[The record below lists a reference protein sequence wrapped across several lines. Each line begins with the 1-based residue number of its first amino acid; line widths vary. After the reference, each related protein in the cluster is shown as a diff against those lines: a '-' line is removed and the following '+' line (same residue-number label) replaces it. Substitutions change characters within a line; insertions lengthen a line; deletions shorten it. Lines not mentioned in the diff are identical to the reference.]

1 MNRHAIES
9 QGSHSR
15 CLDFAFLRVLL
26 VHGHVDE
33 GAQLMKVLVASGVN
47 ITWTRVL
54 RESLTFAQVGGGFDC
69 VLLDV
74 TAYAAAQAGIVQ
86 KFASVNRELPIL
98 VLTDDL
104 TLEGRM
110 ALLDGGADDCLLKP
124 VQMLELLTR
133 LRALLRRST
142 GYAPPPAVEGA
153 MVLDPLECTA
163 TIEGRPTKLTK
174 KEFALLTALLT
185 ALLAARGRVVPRE
198 VLLGKVW
205 GHLDCPSDAVVE
217 YFVHMLRKKVGRET
231 IRTVAGVGY
240 AVALPETG
248 DSR

>member
-1 MNRHAIES
+1 
-9 QGSHSR
+9 
-15 CLDFAFLRVLL
+15 
-26 VHGHVDE
+26 
-33 GAQLMKVLVASGVN
+33 MKVLVASGVN

-98 VLTDDL
+98 VLTDDP

-133 LRALLRRST
+133 LRTLLRRAT
-142 GYAPPPAVEGA
+142 GQAPPPAVQGA

-163 TIEGRPTKLTK
+163 TVQGRATKLTK
-174 KEFALLTALLT
+174 KEFALLA

-198 VLLGKVW
+198 TLLGKVW
-205 GHLDCPSDAVVE
+205 GHLDSPSDAVVE

-240 AVALPETG
+240 AIALPETG
-248 DSR
+248 DSG

>member
-9 QGSHSR
+9 QGAHRR
-15 CLDFAFLRVLL
+15 CPDVTFLRVLL
-26 VHGHVDE
+26 VHGRVDE
-33 GAQLMKVLVASGVN
+33 GAQLMKVLVAAGVN
-47 ITWTRVL
+47 VTWTRVL
-54 RESLTFAQVGGGFDC
+54 RESLTFAQGDGCFNC
-69 VLLDV
+69 LLLDV

-86 KFASVNRELPIL
+86 KFASVNRDLPIL
-98 VLTDDL
+98 VLTDDT

-110 ALLDGGADDCLLKP
+110 ALLDAGADDCLLKP

-133 LRALLRRST
+133 LRTLLRRST
-142 GYAPPPAVEGA
+142 GHAPPPAVQGA

-163 TIEGRPTKLTK
+163 TVQGRPTKLTK
-174 KEFALLTALLT
+174 KEFALLA

-248 DSR
+248 NSS

>member
-1 MNRHAIES
+1 MNSHANEP
-9 QGSHSR
+9 GGAAHR
-15 CLDFAFLRVLL
+15 CPHIAFLRVLL

-33 GAQLMKVLVASGVN
+33 GAQLMKVLVAAGVN
-47 ITWTRVL
+47 VTWTRVL
-54 RESLTFAQVGGGFDC
+54 RESLTFAQAGNGFNC
-69 VLLDV
+69 LLLDV

-98 VLTDDL
+98 VLTDDP
-104 TLEGRM
+104 TLDGRM
-110 ALLDGGADDCLLKP
+110 NLLEAGADDCLLKP

-133 LRALLRRST
+133 LRALLRRAT
-142 GYAPPPAVEGA
+142 GHAPPPAVQGA

-163 TIEGRPTKLTK
+163 TAQGRRTKLTK
-174 KEFALLTALLT
+174 KEFALLA

-205 GHLDCPSDAVVE
+205 GHLEYPSEAVVE

-240 AVALPETG
+240 AVALPEPG
-248 DSR
+248 DTA

>member
-9 QGSHSR
+9 QGAHRR
-15 CLDFAFLRVLL
+15 CPDIALLRVLL
-26 VHGHVDE
+26 VHGRVDE
-33 GAQLMKVLVASGVN
+33 GAQLMKVLVAAGVN
-47 ITWTRVL
+47 VTWTRVL
-54 RESLTFAQVGGGFDC
+54 RESLTFAQGDGCFNC
-69 VLLDV
+69 LLLDV

-86 KFASVNRELPIL
+86 KFASVNRDLPIL
-98 VLTDDL
+98 VLTDDT

-110 ALLDGGADDCLLKP
+110 ALLDAGAHDCLLKP

-133 LRALLRRST
+133 LRTLLRRAT
-142 GYAPPPAVEGA
+142 GQVPPPAVQGA

-163 TIEGRPTKLTK
+163 NVQGRATKLTK
-174 KEFALLTALLT
+174 KEFALLA

-198 VLLGKVW
+198 TLLGKVW
-205 GHLDCPSDAVVE
+205 CHLDSPSDAVVE

-240 AVALPETG
+240 AIAVPETG
-248 DSR
+248 NSS

>member
-1 MNRHAIES
+1 MNRHATEP
-9 QGSHSR
+9 QGAHR
-15 CLDFAFLRVLL
+15 RHGPDAALLRLLL

-33 GAQLMKVLVASGVN
+33 GAQLMKVLVSAGVN
-47 ITWTRVL
+47 VTWTRML
-54 RESLTFAQVGGGFDC
+54 RESLAFARGGNSFNC
-69 VLLDV
+69 LLLDV
-74 TAYAAAQAGIVQ
+74 TAYAAGPAGIVQ
-86 KFASVNRELPIL
+86 KFASVNRDLPVL
-98 VLTDDL
+98 VMTDDA

-110 ALLDGGADDCLLKP
+110 ALLDAGADDCLLKP

-133 LRALLRRST
+133 LRTLLRRAT
-142 GYAPPPAVEGA
+142 GYAAPPTVQGA

-163 TIEGRPTKLTK
+163 TVQGRPTKLTK
-174 KEFALLTALLT
+174 KEFALLS

-205 GHLDCPSDAVVE
+205 GHLECPSDAVVE

-240 AVALPETG
+240 AFALPETG
-248 DSR
+248 NSS